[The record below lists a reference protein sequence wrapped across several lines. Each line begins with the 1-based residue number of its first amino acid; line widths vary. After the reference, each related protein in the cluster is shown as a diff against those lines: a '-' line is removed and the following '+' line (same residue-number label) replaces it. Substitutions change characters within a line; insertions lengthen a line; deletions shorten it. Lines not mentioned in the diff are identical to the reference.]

1 MAESQKQ
8 PGRMGRPVT
17 VKATTG
23 LMVKMSDAMRG
34 AITKRAKAERVTLSE
49 AARRLLAYAL
59 QHMPKGKPRRDSGH
73 D

>member
-1 MAESQKQ
+1 MADSPKK

-23 LMVKMSDAMRG
+23 LMVKMSAVMRG
-34 AITKRAKAERVTLSE
+34 AITKRAKSERVTLSE

-59 QHMPKGKPRRDSGH
+59 QHMPKGKPQRDSRH